1 MILTPQIYSALQ
13 NILNEFI
20 GVNVCEKKI
29 IEDIHKVYVDNIK
42 EKDNNKDNNEDCDCL
57 KGNDYY

>member
-13 NILNEFI
+13 NIVNEAM
-20 GVNVCEKKI
+20 GVNVCENKI

-42 EKDNNKDNNEDCDCL
+42 ETDNNKDNNEDNL

>member
-13 NILNEFI
+13 NILNEAI
-20 GVNVCEKKI
+20 GVNVCENKI

-42 EKDNNKDNNEDCDCL
+42 ETDNNKDNNEDNL
-57 KGNDYY
+57 RGNDYY

>member
-13 NILNEFI
+13 DVVNEAM
-20 GVNVCEKKI
+20 GVNVCERKVI
-29 IEDIHKVYVDNIK
+29 QDIHKVYVDNTNK
-42 EKDNNKDNNEDCDCL
+42 EKDNNWEEIL

>member
-13 NILNEFI
+13 DVVNEAM
-20 GVNVCEKKI
+20 GVNVCERKVI
-29 IEDIHKVYVDNIK
+29 QDIHKVYVDNTNK
-42 EKDNNKDNNEDCDCL
+42 EKDDNWEEIL

>member
-13 NILNEFI
+13 NIVNEAM
-20 GVNVCEKKI
+20 GVNVCENKI

-42 EKDNNKDNNEDCDCL
+42 ETDNNKDNNEDNL
-57 KGNDYY
+57 RGNDYY

>member
-13 NILNEFI
+13 DVVNEAM
-20 GVNVCEKKI
+20 GVNVCERKV
-29 IEDIHKVYVDNIK
+29 IEDIHKVYVDNTNK
-42 EKDNNKDNNEDCDCL
+42 EKDNNWEEIL

>member
-13 NILNEFI
+13 DVVNEAM
-20 GVNVCEKKI
+20 GVNVCERKV
-29 IEDIHKVYVDNIK
+29 IEDIHKVYVDNTNK
-42 EKDNNKDNNEDCDCL
+42 EKDDNWEEIL